1 MVDRIIPPI
10 TLEETGLILKNFEGR
25 ATEFNPDGAR
35 NFGVLLR
42 PDQAEAAEADG
53 WRVRWLKPRDEDSE
67 PQPWIKCSVAWR
79 KRNGERVKFAP
90 RIVMITGRGK
100 SSVTEQTAKMLD
112 WADIESVDITMNPYQ
127 NREGVANGYLKT
139 LYVKVREDAFESK
152 YYDIPDVDVPDD
164 SSSEDEAEY

>member
-1 MVDRIIPPI
+1 
-10 TLEETGLILKNFEGR
+10 
-25 ATEFNPDGAR
+25 
-35 NFGVLLR
+35 
-42 PDQAEAAEADG
+42 
-53 WRVRWLKPRDEDSE
+53 
-67 PQPWIKCSVAWR
+67 
-79 KRNGERVKFAP
+79 
-90 RIVMITGRGK
+90 
-100 SSVTEQTAKMLD
+100 MLD